1 MSPPSKVEGVV
12 TASTGGESFLGGGAT
27 LLFGEDTYIYRGEFE
42 VAEFPEHIFGI
53 GNSVSMADREEI
65 TSKHCST
72 ANQLLHRVGPNLFVG
87 GVLNLADY
95 YDMVKEE
102 GSFLDRQEVTGRD
115 GGVSLGLG
123 ATLINDSRDY
133 RHNPL
138 TSSFI
143 HPSATLYSSTSA
155 ATSRTATTASISGST
170 STRGASMSLPV
181 RRRPSSFAR
190 DPLHRGVMRIE
201 SRRASAVVTR
211 SVSAPGRC
219 ESTRAP
225 PGTAGMHGCRGVCRS
240 SFQPGRRPQ
249 EGVAEKLMQSCG
261 SGERRPGRRRRRLRR
276 EK

>member
-1 MSPPSKVEGVV
+1 VSPPSKVEGVV

-143 HPSATLYSSTSA
+143 HPSAT
-155 ATSRTATTASISGST
+155 
-170 STRGASMSLPV
+170 
-181 RRRPSSFAR
+181 
-190 DPLHRGVMRIE
+190 
-201 SRRASAVVTR
+201 
-211 SVSAPGRC
+211 
-219 ESTRAP
+219 STRALRQRP
-225 PGTAGMHGCRGVCRS
+225 LVPRLQPRSPEVPQPVARACHCRS
-240 SFQPGRRPQ
+240 
-249 EGVAEKLMQSCG
+249 GVDPAPSLEIRFTEAS
-261 SGERRPGRRRRRLRR
+261 
-276 EK
+276 